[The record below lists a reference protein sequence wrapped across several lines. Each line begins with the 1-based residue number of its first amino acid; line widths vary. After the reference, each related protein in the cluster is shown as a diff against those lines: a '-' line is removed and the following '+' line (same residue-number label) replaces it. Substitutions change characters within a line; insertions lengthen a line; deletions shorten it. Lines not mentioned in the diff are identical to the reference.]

1 MATPPVYRR
10 GGEVSGQRL
19 QEVVERLWAV
29 LAVADEMANVLTLM
43 REVLGE
49 DEEIVIDVIAPI
61 LTEWREVRGV
71 D

>member
-1 MATPPVYRR
+1 M
-10 GGEVSGQRL
+10 SGQRL